1 MGSNQEE
8 LFPELVEAPPQP
20 QLELEDENFEDE
32 IVEDDEPLVPEIT
45 TREKIKQDD
54 MFVNE
59 IKKETKNVKV
69 KIEDKPKV
77 NVVKPVVVE
86 DKPLETPQVKP
97 VKPVKKK
104 RVMSE
109 AQKQKLAEARK
120 KALEVRKAK
129 AQQRKAEKDLIQQEK
144 ELTKKVRQ
152 KKVEKMKDEIAN
164 GVVDNVVETK
174 QVSNTTM
181 FTKEDLDKAVLNGIA
196 GYEKIRKA
204 QKKEKKEAQ
213 AEEERKKKIFNTI
226 SKAVDPELD
235 MWGHCFSR

>member
-1 MGSNQEE
+1 MGDNQEE

-69 KIEDKPKV
+69 KIEDKPV
-77 NVVKPVVVE
+77 EEPIEKPM
-86 DKPLETPQVKP
+86 ETPQVKP

-152 KKVEKMKDEIAN
+152 KKVEKMKDEIEN
-164 GVVDNVVETK
+164 DNVVETK

-235 MWGHCFSR
+235 MWGHCFTR

>member
-69 KIEDKPKV
+69 KIEDKP
-77 NVVKPVVVE
+77 VVVE
-86 DKPLETPQVKP
+86 DKPMETPQVKP

-152 KKVEKMKDEIAN
+152 KKVEKMKDEIEN
-164 GVVDNVVETK
+164 DNVVETK

-235 MWGHCFSR
+235 MWGHCFTR

>member
-1 MGSNQEE
+1 MGDNEEE
-8 LFPELVEAPPQP
+8 LFPTLVKAPPQP
-20 QLELEDENFEDE
+20 QLELEDDFEDDS
-32 IVEDDEPLVPEIT
+32 VEEEEEPLVPEIT
-45 TREKIKQDD
+45 KREKIKQDD

-59 IKKETKNVKV
+59 MKKETKNVKV
-69 KIEDKPKV
+69 KFEDKP
-77 NVVKPVVVE
+77 VE
-86 DKPLETPQVKP
+86 EPIEKLVEEPLETPQVKP

-152 KKVEKMKDEIAN
+152 KKVEKMKDEIEN
-164 GVVDNVVETK
+164 DNVVETK
-174 QVSNTTM
+174 QVSTTPM
-181 FTKEDLDKAVLNGIA
+181 FTKEDLDRAVLNGIA
-196 GYEKIRKA
+196 GYDKIRKA

-213 AEEERKKKIFNTI
+213 AEEERKKQIFNTI
-226 SKAVDPELD
+226 SKAIDPEMD

>member
-20 QLELEDENFEDE
+20 ELELEDENFEDE

-69 KIEDKPKV
+69 KIED
-77 NVVKPVVVE
+77 KPVVVE

-164 GVVDNVVETK
+164 GVDETTTTTK
-174 QVSNTTM
+174 HVS
-181 FTKEDLDKAVLNGIA
+181 F
-196 GYEKIRKA
+196 
-204 QKKEKKEAQ
+204 
-213 AEEERKKKIFNTI
+213 
-226 SKAVDPELD
+226 
-235 MWGHCFSR
+235 

>member
-20 QLELEDENFEDE
+20 ELELEDENFEDE

-69 KIEDKPKV
+69 KIED
-77 NVVKPVVVE
+77 KPVVVE

-129 AQQRKAEKDLIQQEK
+129 AQQRKADKDLIQQEK

-164 GVVDNVVETK
+164 GVDETTTTTK
-174 QVSNTTM
+174 QVSTQPM

-196 GYEKIRKA
+196 GYDKIRKA

-235 MWGHCFSR
+235 MWGHCFSK

>member
-1 MGSNQEE
+1 MGDNQEE

-69 KIEDKPKV
+69 KIEDKP
-77 NVVKPVVVE
+77 VVVE
-86 DKPLETPQVKP
+86 DKPMETPQVKP

-152 KKVEKMKDEIAN
+152 KKVEKMKDEIEN
-164 GVVDNVVETK
+164 DNVVETK

>member
-1 MGSNQEE
+1 MGSNTEE

-20 QLELEDENFEDE
+20 QLELEDDNFEDE
-32 IVEDDEPLVPEIT
+32 IVEEDEPLVPEIT
-45 TREKIKQDD
+45 TRDKIKQDD
-54 MFVNE
+54 IFVNE

-69 KIEDKPKV
+69 KIVDKP
-77 NVVKPVVVE
+77 VE
-86 DKPLETPQVKP
+86 IKEPIEEPIDKPMETPQVKP

-109 AQKQKLAEARK
+109 SQKQKLAEARK

-164 GVVDNVVETK
+164 EVDKTTTTTK
-174 QVSNTTM
+174 PVSTTPM
-181 FTKEDLDKAVLNGIA
+181 FTKEDLDAAVLNGIA
-196 GYEKIRKA
+196 GYDKIRKA
-204 QKKEKKEAQ
+204 QKKVKKEAQ
-213 AEEERKKKIFNTI
+213 AEEERKKQIFNTI
-226 SKAVDPELD
+226 SKAIDPELD
-235 MWGHCFSR
+235 MWSHCFSR

>member
-1 MGSNQEE
+1 MGDNQEE

-69 KIEDKPKV
+69 KIED
-77 NVVKPVVVE
+77 KPVVVE

-152 KKVEKMKDEIAN
+152 KKVEKMKDEIEN
-164 GVVDNVVETK
+164 DNVVETK

-235 MWGHCFSR
+235 MWGHCFTR

>member
-152 KKVEKMKDEIAN
+152 KKVEKMKDEIEN
-164 GVVDNVVETK
+164 DNVVETK

>member
-1 MGSNQEE
+1 MGDNEE
-8 LFPELVEAPPQP
+8 PLFPELVEAPPQP
-20 QLELEDENFEDE
+20 ELELEDDFEDE
-32 IVEDDEPLVPEIT
+32 IVEEDENIIPEIT

-54 MFVNE
+54 IFINE
-59 IKKETKNVKV
+59 TKKETKNVKV
-69 KIEDKPKV
+69 KIEDKPVEIKE
-77 NVVKPVVVE
+77 PVVVE
-86 DKPLETPQVKP
+86 DKPMETPQVKP

-152 KKVEKMKDEIAN
+152 KKVEKMKDEIEN
-164 GVVDNVVETK
+164 DNVVETK
-174 QVSNTTM
+174 KVSTQPM
-181 FTKEDLDKAVLNGIA
+181 FTKEDLDAAVLNGIA
-196 GYEKIRKA
+196 GYDKIRKA
-204 QKKEKKEAQ
+204 QKKAKKEAL
-213 AEEERKKKIFNTI
+213 AEEERKKQIFNTI
-226 SKAVDPELD
+226 SKAVDPEMD